1 MTTDALKSF
10 GDVKL
15 KENPDCGCRFAC
27 FAGKWFGKKKFQR
40 KRFGGKLSSDLQWF
54 PSYAFLIFTILPA
67 LHTIL
72 SVTAIIGGL
81 YAKAEQMY
89 VDDGRRGRSRLRRRD
104 ISYVF
109 SSAEG
114 TCSDWVGGDSFS
126 RSDIPF
132 LQMILLCKAQVF
144 KRLDFRWICFWR
156 ELFAFM
162 KIIVIRPPEILANFL
177 RKRYKIKKEKKK

>member
-1 MTTDALKSF
+1 MFGKS
-10 GDVKL
+10 
-15 KENPDCGCRFAC
+15 DCGFGLAC
-27 FAGKWFGKKKFQR
+27 FAGKCFVKNSKENA
-40 KRFGGKLSSDLQWF
+40 LAESSHLLCRDF
-54 PSYAFLIFTILPA
+54 RAYAFLIFTILPA

-114 TCSDWVGGDSFS
+114 TCSD
-126 RSDIPF
+126 
-132 LQMILLCKAQVF
+132 
-144 KRLDFRWICFWR
+144 
-156 ELFAFM
+156 
-162 KIIVIRPPEILANFL
+162 
-177 RKRYKIKKEKKK
+177 